1 MTRPRP
7 VLALARAAGLLLAAL
22 VLSAC
27 ASTGPSA
34 ETSDIFEAAPWPS
47 GESLRYQV
55 VNAEGD
61 DLGTGTLESSPDDG
75 LIALHQS
82 YVEAETP
89 EGATSVT
96 DDIVVWVNAST
107 FRPERGERTAVG
119 RNADG
124 T

>member
-7 VLALARAAGLLLAAL
+7 VLFLARAAGLLLATLAVVAL
-22 VLSAC
+22 GAC

-55 VNAEGD
+55 VNAQGD

-82 YVEAETP
+82 YAEAETP
-89 EGATSVT
+89 RSEEHTSELH
-96 DDIVVWVNAST
+96 SLM
-107 FRPERGERTAVG
+107 RLSYAVFCLK
-119 RNADG
+119 
-124 T
+124 